1 MNGAKEGEGRERNCR
16 KELAAWPRHSA
27 LVKTAILRSLRADP
41 LNLVYIHT
49 ICDTWAG
56 CTAGYIL
63 RRLCLAVTRLPA
75 ETDVSPRSSP
85 LGDVSRG
92 GTSVT
97 QRQKFHA
104 DDVKSVRNRI
114 TSADY

>member
-1 MNGAKEGEGRERNCR
+1 MYFAASVKVDLDIAGNQTARRLGGGD
-16 KELAAWPRHSA
+16 ELAAWPRHSA
-27 LVKTAILRSLRADP
+27 LVKTAM
-41 LNLVYIHT
+41 
-49 ICDTWAG
+49 
-56 CTAGYIL
+56 L

-75 ETDVSPRSSP
+75 EKDVSPRSSP

-104 DDVKSVRNRI
+104 DDVKSVRNRFA
-114 TSADY
+114 SADY